1 MTVAS
6 DIPLAMRAIVLFA
19 LTLLITPATAGET
32 PWQDIAPGVRLR
44 MISSDVLK
52 PDGTTMVALELD
64 MPQNFN
70 TYWRV
75 PGESGIPTE
84 VDTSGSNGVSGHEL
98 LWPYPMI
105 ETKNGLTDF
114 IYRGPTVLPLELKLE
129 GGRGDLKASVTM
141 GVCSDICVPALASFS
156 LPLDFARPDR
166 GQGLRIAQAV
176 ALAPQRWSEPMQPLG
191 PIWLDKAAR
200 AIAVSVADPRVD
212 LQSLIADTGAA
223 GQLFGAPQ
231 KSPDGSAVLLPLLGG
246 ADTAALEGKPVNLT
260 FMTEMGP
267 FSLSTTVGSGSTAG
281 KP

>member
-1 MTVAS
+1 
-6 DIPLAMRAIVLFA
+6 MRALALFA
-19 LTLLITPATAGET
+19 LTLLTLPATAAET

-52 PDGTTMVALELD
+52 PDGTTMAALELD
-64 MPQNFN
+64 MPLDTN

-84 VDTSGSNGVSGHEL
+84 IDTAGSSGLADHQI
-98 LWPYPMI
+98 LWPYPLI
-105 ETKNGLTDF
+105 ETKGGLTDF
-114 IYRGPTVLPLELKLE
+114 VYRGPTVLPIELKLDGQSGE
-129 GGRGDLKASVTM
+129 LRAAVTM
-141 GVCSDICVPALASFS
+141 GVCSDICVPAMANFT
-156 LPLDFARPDR
+156 LPLDFTRPDR

-176 ALAPQRWSEPMQPLG
+176 ALTPQHWSDPRPALG
-191 PIWLDKAAR
+191 AISWDAADK
-200 AIAVSVADPRVD
+200 AIAVDVADPRVD
-212 LQSLIADTGAA
+212 PLSLIADAGDS

-246 ADTAALEGKPVNLT
+246 AELAAPEGQPVNLT

-267 FSLSTTVGSGSTAG
+267 FSLSTTVGTGSTAG